1 MGNKTS
7 EDTLFKSRS
16 SSASIKAGYRLYTGS
31 FRKIFKS
38 SWLAALIYAF
48 FFSALGTISVIQV
61 PRLSLQILS
70 DMDNPS
76 GYIDRY
82 IWLTS
87 AIIVLLIVGTI
98 AEVLFYSCGLSLLR
112 QHQKQSSILFPAKW
126 FSFDR
131 HTSLRTLKAALCNI
145 PIALVA
151 AAVVAVAAY
160 CTPRMTFLG
169 AHSHTVAMVFTGL
182 LSVAVAFLL
191 MPLCFVSMKYVMRD
205 DTHFMAL
212 LKTGYTV
219 GFRHLGS
226 LFVTI
231 LVCFI
236 VIAVAGFVILLPS
249 NILTMANLQAN
260 IGLAYGDPLGMPDN
274 IAVIT
279 AVTFLLAGFLG
290 AYIRMSALFPM
301 YYLYGAI
308 ETRESERKSMGMVR
322 GDGIGTSVDEKSP
335 EK

>member
-191 MPLCFVSMKYVMRD
+191 MPLCFVSMKYVNARRYAFHGAVENRLHRRVPSSRLPFRNYSGVLYCHRRCRICHSVAVKYSHYGQFAGKYRSCLRRSARHARQYCRHYGR
-205 DTHFMAL
+205 HFPACR
-212 LKTGYTV
+212 
-219 GFRHLGS
+219 FLGS
-226 LFVTI
+226 IHPYVG
-231 LVCFI
+231 I
-236 VIAVAGFVILLPS
+236 VPDVLSLRCDRDAG
-249 NILTMANLQAN
+249 
-260 IGLAYGDPLGMPDN
+260 
-274 IAVIT
+274 
-279 AVTFLLAGFLG
+279 
-290 AYIRMSALFPM
+290 
-301 YYLYGAI
+301 
-308 ETRESERKSMGMVR
+308 E
-322 GDGIGTSVDEKSP
+322 
-335 EK
+335 